1 VIRARPAAARS
12 GERALP
18 PRPAALPPSLLV
30 VVSTGFPPMRNEKR
44 LLRATARHPSA
55 EALTVRESP
64 RPASVAMLTPIFGS
78 GGEGLGGGGIRDTRG
93 DIRDRRPSVR
103 SVVPTSLNAAKLE
116 ATYQLLRVTVI
127 MLGTLHW
134 LRFTYNLFGY
144 ADRVTVIM
152 LGTLHWLRFT

>member
-1 VIRARPAAARS
+1 
-12 GERALP
+12 
-18 PRPAALPPSLLV
+18 
-30 VVSTGFPPMRNEKR
+30 MRNEKR

-78 GGEGLGGGGIRDTRG
+78 GGGGLGGGGIRDTRG

-116 ATYQLLRVTVI
+116 ATYQLRVTVI

-134 LRFTYNLFGY
+134 LRFT
-144 ADRVTVIM
+144 
-152 LGTLHWLRFT
+152 